1 MIFQTKSI
9 VTSSKNKN
17 IGHLHADC
25 KGGHCLLLF
34 NAIIFIALFF
44 INPLYT
50 LIILTISNFFLKIKL
65 YILMFWGFFYSTL
78 IFNREYNISFI
89 PSGGDD
95 VIGYA
100 KVIENLRGL
109 NFIDIFNVQIMS
121 GYEPIAQ
128 IFWWVLVN
136 IGLSVNQIVFLQL
149 FAWVVTLIL
158 LANYVSKRFSVFIL
172 IIGLG
177 LYPEIIPLQFHT
189 FYRSS
194 WAFMFLALSI
204 IYFKNRPIN
213 ILTISAFFSHF
224 ITGIIIFFQLFFAKN
239 IFNRRVF
246 IILFF
251 SMLIFYTTGMIDGLI
266 SKLIYYSSSYTHIF
280 DLSIV
285 KSQLLGIA
293 TLLLFYYFS
302 SKDLT
307 CKYMFYSALMIFI
320 LTFIPFISWISM
332 RLFVFVA
339 PIAFMVCAPVRN
351 RYVLYGVTSL
361 SLFRYV
367 SNISSE
373 YGIYNAWGTEFIF
386 ISFDKIFGIL

>member
-9 VTSSKNKN
+9 ATSSKNKS
-17 IGHLHADC
+17 IEYPHSDC
-25 KGGHCLLLF
+25 KKSYGRLSFH
-34 NAIIFIALFF
+34 AIIFIALFF

-65 YILMFWGFFYSTL
+65 YILLFWGFFYSTL
-78 IFNREYNISFI
+78 IFNREYDIRFI

-95 VIGYA
+95 VTGYA

-109 NFIDIFNVQIMS
+109 NFTDIFNPQIMS
-121 GYEPIAQ
+121 GYEPVSQVIWWIA
-128 IFWWVLVN
+128 IN

-149 FAWVVTLIL
+149 FAWVVVLIL

-189 FYRSS
+189 FYRSA
-194 WAFMFLALSI
+194 WAFMFIALGI

-213 ILTISAFFSHF
+213 KFIILAFFSHF
-224 ITGIIIFFQLFFAKN
+224 VTAIIIFFQLFFVKN
-239 IFNRRVF
+239 FFNRRNLILLF
-246 IILFF
+246 FLMLILF
-251 SMLIFYTTGMIDGLI
+251 STGMIDGLI
-266 SKLIYYSSSYTHIF
+266 SKLIYYYSSYTHVF
-280 DLSIV
+280 HLSIV
-285 KSQLLGIA
+285 KSQLLGAA

-302 SKDLT
+302 SKNLT
-307 CKYMFYSALMIFI
+307 CKYMFYSALAVFIF
-320 LTFIPFISWISM
+320 TFIPFISWISM
-332 RLFVFVA
+332 RLFVFIA

-351 RYVLYGVTSL
+351 RYVLYGAASL
-361 SLFRYV
+361 SLFRYI

-373 YGIYNAWGTEFIF
+373 YGIYNAWETEFIF
-386 ISFDKIFGIL
+386 ISHKIFDIL